1 MNFEHE
7 ENGGKG
13 SFFLKENDEK
23 VAKIEYTKVTNS
35 KITVDHTWTDESQRG
50 KGIAGKLVK
59 TLAEW
64 AVKNDL
70 EVKPICPYAVKQLER
85 NPEWLEK

>member
-1 MNFEHE
+1 MNFIHE
-7 ENGGKG
+7 DNNEKG
-13 SFFLKENDEK
+13 SFFLKENGEK
-23 VAKIEYTKVTNS
+23 VAKIEYDKISES
-35 KITVDHTWTDESQRG
+35 KINVHHTWTDESQRG

-70 EVKPICPYAVKQLER
+70 EIEAECPYAAKVLER
-85 NPEWLEK
+85 NPDWLKK